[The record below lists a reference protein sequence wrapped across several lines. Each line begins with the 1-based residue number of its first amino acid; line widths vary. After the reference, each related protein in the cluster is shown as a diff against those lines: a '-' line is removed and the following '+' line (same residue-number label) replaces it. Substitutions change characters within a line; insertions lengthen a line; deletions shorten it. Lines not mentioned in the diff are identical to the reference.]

1 MTTTNT
7 PVVTLKLYD
16 AKQLPKQIFGLG
28 KSGASWQQESHRVAC
43 SIVALFGENNDVR
56 IVMPLIDKLVAA
68 MPEAMRLN
76 SLKLW
81 FEAHAPIKFSTSEE
95 IKAGTP
101 AVQYVK
107 GGKFKLGDA
116 MAKPYWKFK
125 AQEGV
130 AFHAVD
136 LMADIGKLLKRI
148 EAHNKGAEAAGVER
162 IDAGMINALT
172 MMQAGIL
179 PSSVNTIQ

>member
-1 MTTTNT
+1 MTKTNT
-7 PVVTLKLYD
+7 PAVTLKLYD

-28 KSGASWQQESHRVAC
+28 KSGASWQAESHRVAC

-56 IVMPLIDKLVAA
+56 IVMPLIDKLTAA

-81 FEAHAPIKFSTSEE
+81 FEAHAPIKFSTSDE
-95 IKAGTP
+95 IKAGAP

-136 LMADIGKLLKRI
+136 LQADIGKLLARI
-148 EAHNKGAEAAGVER
+148 EKHNKGAAEAGVEP
-162 IDAGMINALT
+162 IQQGFITALT
-172 MMQAGIL
+172 LMKNGSL
-179 PSSVNTIQ
+179 PSSTATVQ

>member
-1 MTTTNT
+1 MTKNAT
-7 PVVTLKLYD
+7 PVVSLKLYN
-16 AKQLPKQIFGLG
+16 AKELPKQIYGLS
-28 KSGASWQQESHRVAC
+28 KSGASWQAESHRVAC
-43 SIVALFGENNDVR
+43 SIIALFGENNDVR
-56 IVMPLIDKLVAA
+56 IVMPLIEKLVAS

-81 FEAHAPIKFSTSEE
+81 FEAHAPIKFSTTEQ
-95 IKAGTP
+95 IKGGAP

-107 GGKFKLGDA
+107 GGKFLLGDA

-136 LMADIGKLLKRI
+136 LQADIKKLLKRI
-148 EAHNKGAEAAGVER
+148 EAHNKGAAEAGVAPIEQ
-162 IDAGMINALT
+162 GFINALT
-172 MMQAGIL
+172 LMGNGAL
-179 PSSVNTIQ
+179 PASTATVQ